1 MKMMTSNTIGL
12 FLFIGGSFL
21 WVSTREAGLA
31 FGRRYPCWIGSL
43 IRVVCGLLLYGSSA
57 WAGAHGMTMMSAQSF
72 PPDSQITTSRQRSAS
87 DSLFQQQMTELM
99 EFKRA
104 QERLEDRRVNDRRDL
119 LRRVDRVEK
128 DLESNKPAVI
138 VEHQKAVDLRLDK
151 VESAADKRDGYF
163 AAVVIAFMAA
173 LFASWFMGRKKG

>member
-1 MKMMTSNTIGL
+1 MTSNTIGL

-21 WVSTREAGLA
+21 WWGTRAAGVA
-31 FGRRYPCWIGSL
+31 FGRIYRCWIAYA
-43 IRVVCGLLLYGSSA
+43 IRVVFGMVLYVLA
-57 WAGAHGMTMMSAQSF
+57 ALIGAHGITRMSAQSF
-72 PPDSQITTSRQRSAS
+72 PPDSQTTASRPRSAS
-87 DSLFQQQMTELM
+87 DSLFQQQMTELF

-119 LRRVDRVEK
+119 LRRLDRVEK

-151 VESAADKRDGYF
+151 VESATEKRDGYF
-163 AAVVIAFMAA
+163 AAVVIAFMGA